1 MWEAESILSSEDLP
15 ELSSLG
21 GDYWEAYASVG
32 LSRSVLWDNG
42 RLEEVESGFGGGI
55 GLRVLKDGVTYMGC
69 VSGLGREAA
78 SRALSALR
86 GAVLGGDPGVRFE
99 PMDMGEK
106 GAGAKFPELEVDVEL
121 LRELDGFVRKG
132 SSRVLQVSLR
142 FSSGFKSFRVLGS
155 LNNCCSSSK
164 VQSSFTVQVV
174 VGRDGVVQT
183 ASERVAFSLPP
194 GKFWLKFDPF
204 ETCEAALKRALSL
217 LEASP
222 PPAGPMPV
230 VLSGKAGGTMIHEAC
245 GHGLEADIVKK
256 DFSVYRDKL
265 GEEVASP
272 LVTLVDDGSI
282 PELYGSSLY
291 DDEGFPTGKTV
302 LIEEGVLKS
311 YLSDVY
317 SHLYWGFPITGN
329 GRRASYS
336 DVPIPRMTNTYLSPG
351 SSEPEEIVSSVEKG
365 LYVALLGGGEVNPTT
380 GDFVFHAEE
389 AYLIEGGKVGRMVRG
404 AILAGNGPKV
414 LRAVRM
420 VGNDLRFVP
429 GVCGKD
435 GQGVPV
441 TDGQPTLLVDGIVV
455 GGSVDREQV

>member
-1 MWEAESILSSEDLP
+1 MWEGEALLSSEDLP
-15 ELSSLG
+15 DLSSLG
-21 GDYWEAYASVG
+21 GDYWEAYASMG

-42 RLEEVESGFGGGI
+42 RLEEIESGFGGGI
-55 GLRVLKDGVTYMGC
+55 SLRVLKDGVSYMSC
-69 VSGLGREAA
+69 VSGLGKRAA
-78 SRALSALR
+78 SRAFSTLR
-86 GAVLGGDPGVRFE
+86 DAVLGGDPGVRVE
-99 PMDMGEK
+99 PLGLKEEPVE
-106 GAGAKFPELEVDVEL
+106 AKLPEVEVDVEL

-132 SSRVLQVSLR
+132 SGRVLQVSLR
-142 FSSGFKSFRVLGS
+142 FSSGFKAFRVLGS
-155 LNNCCSSSK
+155 LNNCCSSSR

-174 VGRDGVVQT
+174 VGKDGMVQT
-183 ASERVAFSLPP
+183 ASERVALSLPP
-194 GKFWLKFDPF
+194 GKFWLRFDPF
-204 ETCEAALKRALSL
+204 ETCEAALKRALEL

-256 DFSVYRDKL
+256 DFSVYRDRL

-272 LVTLVDDGSI
+272 LVTLIDDGSI

-302 LIEEGVLKS
+302 LIEGGILRS

-317 SHLYWGFPITGN
+317 SYLYWGFPITGN

-336 DVPIPRMTNTYLSPG
+336 DVPMPRMTNTYLAPG
-351 SSEPEEIVSSVEKG
+351 SSDPEEIVASVDEG

-389 AYLIEGGKVGRMVRG
+389 AYLIEGGKVGRMVKG

-414 LRAVRM
+414 LKAVRM

-441 TDGQPTLLVDGIVV
+441 SDGQPTLLVDGIVV
-455 GGSVDREQV
+455 GGSLDRE